1 MKFVIS
7 VVLIALLSFVGC
19 LYFPWWSIAIMAFIA
34 GILIPQK
41 PAMAFLSGFVAV
53 FLLWILLSW
62 WLSAANG
69 HALAHKM
76 SLIVLKTDNLP
87 VLMLATG
94 LIGGLVA
101 GFAALAGSFLR
112 KNQS

>member
-7 VVLIALLSFVGC
+7 VILIALLSFAGC
-19 LYFPWWSIAIMAFIA
+19 LYFPWWSIAIMAFVT

-41 PAMAFLSGFVAV
+41 PARAFLSGFMAV

-62 WLSAANG
+62 WISAANG
-69 HALAHKM
+69 HVLAHKM

-87 VLMLATG
+87 VLIFATG

-101 GFAALAGSFLR
+101 GFASLAGSFLR
-112 KNQS
+112 KRQ

>member
-34 GILIPQK
+34 GIFIPQK

-53 FLLWILLSW
+53 FLLWIVLSYW
-62 WLSAANG
+62 ISVANE
-69 HALAHKM
+69 HVLAHKM
-76 SLIVLKTDNLP
+76 SMIILKMDNVAILI
-87 VLMLATG
+87 LATG

-101 GFAALAGSFLR
+101 GFAALAGSCLQ
-112 KNQS
+112 KNK